1 MKSGKK
7 WCSSTFYNLSIKYIK
22 TRWIYIKQNIE
33 QENSVKYIDK
43 IYIKNIHQNLFT
55 KNLEIFFLEKYSNSL
70 LKVIHHSL
78 FQQNSHEVS
87 SSLSS
92 NSFWFLF
99 SEWVFTIIYIKEI
112 YLIPSIES
120 RLILEF

>member
-43 IYIKNIHQNLFT
+43 IHIKNIHQNLFT
-55 KNLEIFFLEKYSNSL
+55 KNLEIFF
-70 LKVIHHSL
+70 
-78 FQQNSHEVS
+78 
-87 SSLSS
+87 
-92 NSFWFLF
+92 
-99 SEWVFTIIYIKEI
+99 
-112 YLIPSIES
+112 
-120 RLILEF
+120 